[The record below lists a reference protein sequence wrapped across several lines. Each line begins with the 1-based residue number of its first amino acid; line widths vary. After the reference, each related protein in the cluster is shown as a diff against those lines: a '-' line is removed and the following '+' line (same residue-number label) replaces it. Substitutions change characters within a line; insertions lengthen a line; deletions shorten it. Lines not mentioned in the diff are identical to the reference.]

1 MNLDSE
7 PVHEL
12 AAMIDNIQET
22 SEIELRMKCNDY
34 QINRL
39 LNNLMAS
46 KRWTR
51 RTKESY
57 TVHLTKD
64 LRLRNIG
71 KKTVATKKNVLSQ
84 NQWYV
89 GADLEEGFVVRIC
102 HASEEVQRSRP
113 KREVIG
119 LRHIERYSFV
129 YKDYI
134 RYDISRSV
142 HVDSTLYTQQEP
154 STLANEVEIELIGK
168 NTAYNKAPVASKL
181 YALSLL
187 MKVRDVICMING
199 VPCETDL
206 SFEKVP
212 SK

>member
-1 MNLDSE
+1 MNIDSE

-12 AAMIDNIQET
+12 AAMVEDIKGT
-22 SEIELRMKCNDY
+22 SEIELRMKCNDN
-34 QINRL
+34 QIDRL

-46 KRWTR
+46 KRWTKQ
-51 RTKESY
+51 TKESY

-64 LRLRNIG
+64 LRLRTIG
-71 KKTVATKKNVLSQ
+71 KKTVATRKKVLNQS
-84 NQWYV
+84 QWYI
-89 GADLEEGFVVRIC
+89 GGDLEEGFVVKIC

-113 KREVIG
+113 KREIIG

-154 STLANEVEIELIGK
+154 STIANEVEIELIGK
-168 NTAYNKAPVASKL
+168 NTAYDKAPVASKL

-187 MKVRDVICMING
+187 MKVRDVICMINDI
-199 VPCETDL
+199 PCETDL

-212 SK
+212 CK